1 MANGNLQM
9 EGSMSLELC
18 DDQLNFDFTH
28 LHPDATLKIVFHRT
42 LRVPDNGETNFLPP
56 SLGRF
61 PVMAVDELSQQDIP
75 TAWKRRGGV
84 AFPMWQ
90 GEACWLSFQSPRDY
104 PFLVKV
110 AAGKINAINGGSW
123 TNEPDFSTQDFVEV
137 PTQPWL
143 DGFNVGDGTVLQF
156 VSMPLGQG
164 YTAEEQLT
172 GESRNGGI
180 QLLVHPLKPG
190 IWRKRMIDSIVPLD
204 SCIESLLAD
213 DCSSGLAPGGKI
225 RQEISAAVEKPSSWD
240 LSSRSRCYV
249 HLVQAE
255 AWESMAGQEP
265 HHKAPTAADYTAAG
279 LPWFDWSS
287 AASQRKGATRLGSLA
302 SVKTLG
308 DDAHEDPL
316 GHEEAFETPE
326 PVVLGG
332 RQRRAFGTTPDD
344 RW

>member
-1 MANGNLQM
+1 
-9 EGSMSLELC
+9 MSLELC

-28 LHPDATLKIVFHRT
+28 LHPDAILKIVFHRT

-61 PVMAVDELSQQDIP
+61 PVMAVDELSQKDIP
-75 TAWKRRGGV
+75 SAWKRRGGV

-90 GEACWLSFQSPRDY
+90 AEACWLSFHSPEDY

-110 AAGKINAINGGSW
+110 AAGKINAINGEAW
-123 TNEPDFSTQDFVEV
+123 TNEPNFSTQDFIEV

-143 DGFNVGDGTVLQF
+143 DGFNVGDGTVFQF

-172 GESRNGGI
+172 GEAKNGGI

-190 IWRKRMIDSIVPLD
+190 IWRKRMNTITPLE
-204 SCIESLLAD
+204 SRIETLFRR
-213 DCSSGLAPGGKI
+213 SSASEEVGLAPGGRI
-225 RQEISAAVEKPSSWD
+225 SQEIAEAVEQPSSWD

-249 HLVQAE
+249 HLAHAE
-255 AWESMAGQEP
+255 AWQSMAGQAP
-265 HHKAPTAADYTAAG
+265 HHQAPTAADYTAAG

-287 AASQRKGATRLGSLA
+287 AATPRKGSTRLGSLA
-302 SVKTLG
+302 SVRSLG
-308 DDAHEDPL
+308 DEAHEEPL
-316 GHEEAFETPE
+316 GPEETFDTPE
-326 PVVLGG
+326 PILLGRRL
-332 RQRRAFGTTPDD
+332 RQTVGTKLDD
-344 RW
+344 KW